1 MPFSPDAPTDMVA
14 SNVQSLPYAR
24 AQSAPPPKLASLVL
38 RLPSPSFCASPQ
50 PPSLRPSSPR
60 WFLPSYV
67 MTRGG
72 KLRPNQIMD
81 GERASTTRWRGS
93 GGLYCDA
100 EVLLSLKCCVPLTSL
115 QPPNAAS
122 PASRATAAWSAR
134 ACCSI
139 PARRRPTFVM
149 RGSCCSATPRGPA
162 AKMGPGAGPCPIAV
176 SA

>member
-1 MPFSPDAPTDMVA
+1 MSNLCHMRALSQSPSKTSSPC
-14 SNVQSLPYAR
+14 SSLPFI
-24 AQSAPPPKLASLVL
+24 L
-38 RLPSPSFCASPQ
+38 RQ
-50 PPSLRPSSPR
+50 PSLSPLPFTSSLLSSVVPSII
-60 WFLPSYV
+60 SYV

-134 ACCSI
+134 ACCST
-139 PARRRPTFVM
+139 PARRRPTSVT

>member
-1 MPFSPDAPTDMVA
+1 M
-14 SNVQSLPYAR
+14 SNLCHMRAR
-24 AQSAPPPKLASLVL
+24 SVSPPPKLAPLVL
-38 RLPSPSFCASPQ
+38 LPSPSFCASPQ
-50 PPSLRPSSPR
+50 SPSYRPSSPR

-81 GERASTTRWRGS
+81 GERASTTRWCGS

-100 EVLLSLKCCVPLTSL
+100 EVLLSLKCCVPFTSL
-115 QPPNAAS
+115 QLPNAAS
-122 PASRATAAWSAR
+122 PASRATAAWSAP
-134 ACCSI
+134 ACCST
-139 PARRRPTFVM
+139 PARRRPTSVT